1 MLMKNKRLP
10 LFAMCCLA
18 MGLNLT
24 AQTVTTNPYI
34 ARGATT
40 AFVRTTITGFKL
52 SDMKERGV
60 CWSSENSQP
69 TIADAHTT
77 RTVSQGATSP
87 GGVMHRINDLK
98 PTTVY
103 HVRGYVLQ
111 QDSTVHYGEA
121 VKVITIPKGT
131 IGWTYNNGEGTAEI
145 ENRIKTAVINAVN
158 YLNEYTSISGFHTTV
173 NYNPGVPTAECSYGG
188 WMSVGAQV
196 GNQKTGTIL
205 HELLHGIGVGTHWVW
220 KDNAALR
227 ANTTRGTWLGDRVT
241 ELLRFWENDASSV
254 LNGDD
259 THMWPY
265 GINGAHEDTGSEML
279 YIGCALIAQALG
291 EDGLPPTGGFCTPA
305 YAFNQEDTIKYY
317 IKNEDPSGGLHTS
330 YLRESRFKQILGSK
344 MTADEAIGN
353 DSCAWYITFNPKTRY
368 YQLRNAATG
377 KFLTYNGTGL
387 NGFKLTDQGFASTNE
402 NFHLMR
408 SRIDADFGGTT
419 LNGIRGYWIIHPE
432 STMSPNCLSAGIN
445 GLTTTAKYD
454 MGNDAT
460 KQRWII
466 MTADELRQVEESSK
480 QASLKELDD
489 AIGQLKTLMETP
501 HTEDV
506 AGVDMAMEAFIAAI
520 EGKET
525 STITISEIGELTAEV
540 NDSCTSFLSQTKPAD
555 ARKPFDLTY
564 MIEDA
569 GIATGSGWSIAPTI
583 NYSCGEFYQKAFDMN
598 QTIAGLPAGTYELRA
613 QGFQRPGSSADSYSA
628 YIAGNNKV
636 VATLYIGS
644 KSTKLQHIAAEARS
658 NKVDIGAET
667 AVGSPAQYIPNDMQA
682 TSAYFLRG
690 LYENSVMMELANKGS
705 LKIGIKNTSSATNY
719 WTIFD
724 NFRLYYYGS
733 LSPEEIA
740 GIDQPVI
747 NPNAPEALFATP
759 ADIYDITGICVRK
772 QATGLE
778 GLPKGFYIVK
788 GKKVIVR

>member
-40 AFVRTTITGFKL
+40 AFVRTTIKGFKL
-52 SDMKERGV
+52 STMKERGV

-69 TIADAHTT
+69 TIADGHTT
-77 RTVSQGATSP
+77 KTVSQGATTS
-87 GGVMHRINDLK
+87 GGTMHRIEGLTPATK
-98 PTTVY
+98 Y
-103 HVRGYVLQ
+103 YVRGYVMQ
-111 QDSTVHYGEA
+111 KDSTVYYGETA
-121 VKVITIPKGT
+121 KVVTIPKGS
-131 IGWTYNNGEGTAEI
+131 IGWSYNNGGPADANE
-145 ENRIKTAVINAVN
+145 RINAAVKDAVN
-158 YLNEYTSISGFHTTV
+158 YLNEYTCISGFHTNV
-173 NYNPGVPTAECSYGG
+173 NYGAQTPTADCSYGG
-188 WMSVGAQV
+188 WMRVGPNASYQR
-196 GNQKTGTIL
+196 TGTIL

-220 KDNAALR
+220 YDNANLR
-227 ANTTRGTWLGDRVT
+227 SNTSRGTWLGDRVT
-241 ELLRFWENDASSV
+241 ELLRFWDNNASSV

-265 GINGAHEDTGSEML
+265 GINGAQEDTGSELL

-291 EDGLPPTGGFCTPA
+291 EDGLPPTGGFCTPT
-305 YAFNQEDTIKYY
+305 YSFDQEDTIKYY
-317 IKNEDPSGGLHTS
+317 IKNEDPEGGLYTS
-330 YLRESRFKQILGSK
+330 YLREYRFKQLQGDE
-344 MTADEAIGN
+344 MTAEEAINN
-353 DSCAWYITFNPKTRY
+353 DSCAWYITFNPQTRY

-377 KFLTYNGTGL
+377 CYLTYYGTGL
-387 NGFKLTDQGFASTNE
+387 NGFKLTNQGFASTNE

-408 SRIDADFGGTT
+408 SRIDANFGGTT
-419 LNGIRGYWIIHPE
+419 KNGIRGYWIIHPE
-432 STMSPNCLSAGIN
+432 STMSPTCLNAGTN
-445 GLTTTAKYD
+445 GLTNTASFN
-454 MGNDAT
+454 MSNDAT
-460 KQRWII
+460 KQRWLI
-466 MTADELRQVEESSK
+466 MTADELRETEKASQ
-480 QASLKELDD
+480 QASLKQLDK

-506 AGVDMAMEAFIAAI
+506 EGVDMNMNAFIASI
-520 EGKET
+520 EGMET
-525 STITISEIGELTAEV
+525 ETITIPEISRLIAEV
-540 NDSCTSFLSQTKPAD
+540 NDSCNSFLGQATPAD

-569 GIATGSGWSIAPTI
+569 GIATGTGWSTAPTI
-583 NYSCGEFYQKAFDMN
+583 NYNCGEFFQKTFDMN
-598 QTIAGLPAGTYELRA
+598 QTIKGLPAGTYELCA
-613 QGFQRPGSSADSYSA
+613 QGFQRPGTSADSYSA
-628 YIAGNNKV
+628 YIAGNDKV
-636 VATLYIGS
+636 VATLYAGTQ
-644 KSTKLQHIAAEARS
+644 STKLKHIATEARS
-658 NKVDIGAET
+658 SKVGVGTEV
-667 AVGSPAQYIPNDMQA
+667 AVGSPVKYIPNDMQA
-682 TSAYFLRG
+682 TSAYFMRG
-690 LYENSVMMELANKGS
+690 LYENSVMVEMATKGN
-705 LKIGIKNTSSATNY
+705 LKIGIKNTSSATSY

-740 GIDQPVI
+740 GIDQPII

>member
-40 AFVRTTITGFKL
+40 AFVRTTIKGFKL
-52 SDMKERGV
+52 STMKERGV

-227 ANTTRGTWLGDRVT
+227 SNTTRGSWLGDRVT

-254 LNGDD
+254 LNGDG

-291 EDGLPPTGGFCTPA
+291 EDGLPPTGGFCTPT
-305 YAFNQEDTIKYY
+305 YSFDQEDTIKYY
-317 IKNEDPSGGLHTS
+317 IKNEDPEGGLYTS
-330 YLRESRFKQILGSK
+330 YLREYRFKQLQGDE
-344 MTADEAIGN
+344 MTAEEAINN
-353 DSCAWYITFNPKTRY
+353 DSCAWYITFNPQTRY

-377 KFLTYNGTGL
+377 CYLTYYGTGL
-387 NGFKLTDQGFASTNE
+387 NGFKLTNQGFASTNE

-408 SRIDADFGGTT
+408 SRIDANFGGTT
-419 LNGIRGYWIIHPE
+419 KNGIRGYWIIHPE
-432 STMSPNCLSAGIN
+432 STMSPTCLNAGTN
-445 GLTTTAKYD
+445 GLTNTASFN
-454 MGNDAT
+454 MSNDAT
-460 KQRWII
+460 KQRWLI
-466 MTADELRQVEESSK
+466 MTADELRETEKASQ
-480 QASLKELDD
+480 QASLKQLDK
-489 AIGQLKTLMETP
+489 AVGQLKTLMETP

-506 AGVDMAMEAFIAAI
+506 EGVDMNMNAFIASI
-520 EGKET
+520 EGMET
-525 STITISEIGELTAEV
+525 ETITIPEISRLIAEV
-540 NDSCTSFLSQTKPAD
+540 NDSCNSFLGQATPAD
-555 ARKPFDLTY
+555 SRKPFDLTY

-569 GIATGSGWSIAPTI
+569 GIATGTGWSTAPTI
-583 NYSCGEFYQKAFDMN
+583 NYNCGEFFQKTFDMN
-598 QTIAGLPAGTYELRA
+598 QTIKGLPAGTYELCA
-613 QGFQRPGSSADSYSA
+613 QGFQRPGTSADSYSA
-628 YIAGNNKV
+628 YIAGNDKV
-636 VATLYIGS
+636 VATLYAGTQ
-644 KSTKLQHIAAEARS
+644 STKLKHIATEARS
-658 NKVDIGAET
+658 SKVGVGTEV
-667 AVGSPAQYIPNDMQA
+667 AVGSPVKYIPNDMQA
-682 TSAYFLRG
+682 TSAYFMRG
-690 LYENSVMMELANKGS
+690 LYENSVMVEMATKGN
-705 LKIGIKNTSSATNY
+705 LKIGIKNTSSATSY

-740 GIDQPVI
+740 GIDQPII

>member
-40 AFVRTTITGFKL
+40 AFVRTTIKGFKL
-52 SDMKERGV
+52 STMKERGV

-69 TIADAHTT
+69 TIADGHTT
-77 RTVSQGATSP
+77 KTVSQGATTS
-87 GGVMHRINDLK
+87 GGTMHRIEGLTPATK
-98 PTTVY
+98 Y
-103 HVRGYVLQ
+103 YVRGYVMQ
-111 QDSTVHYGEA
+111 KDSTVYYGETA
-121 VKVITIPKGT
+121 KVVTIPKGS
-131 IGWTYNNGEGTAEI
+131 IGWSYNNGGPADANE
-145 ENRIKTAVINAVN
+145 RINAAVKDAVN
-158 YLNEYTSISGFHTTV
+158 YLNEYTCISGFHTNV
-173 NYNPGVPTAECSYGG
+173 NYGAQTPTADCSYGG
-188 WMSVGAQV
+188 WMRVGPNASYQR
-196 GNQKTGTIL
+196 TGTIL

-220 KDNAALR
+220 YDNANLR
-227 ANTTRGTWLGDRVT
+227 SNTSRGTWLGDRVT
-241 ELLRFWENDASSV
+241 ELLRFWDNNASSV

-265 GINGAHEDTGSEML
+265 GINGAQEDTGSELL

-291 EDGLPPTGGFCTPA
+291 EDGLPPTGGFCTPT
-305 YAFNQEDTIKYY
+305 YSFDQEDTIKYY
-317 IKNEDPSGGLHTS
+317 IKNEDPEGGLYTS
-330 YLRESRFKQILGSK
+330 YLREYRFKQLQGDE
-344 MTADEAIGN
+344 MTAEEAINN
-353 DSCAWYITFNPKTRY
+353 DSCAWYITFNPQTRY

-377 KFLTYNGTGL
+377 CYLTYYGTGL
-387 NGFKLTDQGFASTNE
+387 NGFKLTNQGFASTNE

-408 SRIDADFGGTT
+408 SRIDANFGGTT
-419 LNGIRGYWIIHPE
+419 KNGIRGYWIIHPE
-432 STMSPNCLSAGIN
+432 STMSPTCLNAGTN
-445 GLTTTAKYD
+445 GLTNTASFN
-454 MGNDAT
+454 MSNDAT
-460 KQRWII
+460 KQRWLI
-466 MTADELRQVEESSK
+466 MTADELRETEKASQ
-480 QASLKELDD
+480 QASQKQLDK

-506 AGVDMAMEAFIAAI
+506 EGVDMNMNAFIASI
-520 EGKET
+520 EGMET
-525 STITISEIGELTAEV
+525 ETITIPEISRLIAEV
-540 NDSCTSFLSQTKPAD
+540 NDSCNSFLGQATPAD

-569 GIATGSGWSIAPTI
+569 GIATGTGWSTAPTI
-583 NYSCGEFYQKAFDMN
+583 NYNCGEFFQKTFDMN
-598 QTIAGLPAGTYELRA
+598 QTIKGLPAGTYELCA
-613 QGFQRPGSSADSYSA
+613 QGFQRPGTSADSYSA
-628 YIAGNNKV
+628 YIAGNDKV
-636 VATLYIGS
+636 VATLYAGTQ
-644 KSTKLQHIAAEARS
+644 STKLKHIATEARS
-658 NKVDIGAET
+658 SKVGVGTEV
-667 AVGSPAQYIPNDMQA
+667 AVGSPVKYIPNDMQA
-682 TSAYFLRG
+682 TSAYFMRG
-690 LYENSVMMELANKGS
+690 LYENSVMVEMATKGN
-705 LKIGIKNTSSATNY
+705 LKIGIKNTSSATSY

-740 GIDQPVI
+740 GIDQPII